1 MIRSSDN
8 MDPKSQDVSFPL
20 DRITL
25 FDLVWSMPMTALAEK
40 CGVSSSYLAR
50 VCTQMSVPR
59 PERGY
64 WAKLAVGKK
73 VTKPSLPEP
82 GPEDMLEWSKG
93 EGITPS
99 SNRRIRR
106 PDITQYPRTIRRAR
120 GSWHP
125 LVRDVKELFLKG
137 RETENGYLKPNK
149 KILPDLLVS
158 SECLEKLLKLANNV
172 YWSFEE
178 KGHKV
183 TFEPKHSNFIRPS
196 SESYIE
202 PKASNGY
209 TTYWSPYRLTLVYV
223 GDVAIGLILIEESE
237 SVECHYDSSIN
248 QYIRVHKKQENSYRF
263 SWTINRTIPTGKFA
277 VIAYSP
283 YPGTK
288 WEKLWHIPGVK
299 GSKEI
304 IENIASE
311 AIASA
316 PTISTLYKEAIELAE
331 KRRREWEIKQQEYK
345 QAERERLRLKAIEDS
360 KSQLKDII
368 DKWGEVERIRGFF
381 DQAERVVS
389 GLDVTQRN
397 ELMIRIDAARQM
409 IGENNALNSLK
420 SWRTPEELMDE
431 LKTTRSSW
439 LYDD

>member
-1 MIRSSDN
+1 MIRSSDD

-73 VTKPSLPEP
+73 VTKPSLPAP

-106 PDITQYPRTIRRAR
+106 PDITQHPRTIRRAR

-125 LVRDVKELFLKG
+125 LLRDVKELFLKG
-137 RETENGYLKPNK
+137 RETENGYLKPHK

-158 SECLEKLLKLANNV
+158 SEGLEKLLKLANNL

-178 KGHKV
+178 KGHRV
-183 TFEPKHSNFIRPS
+183 TFEPKHSNLLRRSP
-196 SESYIE
+196 EKYIE
-202 PKASNGY
+202 PEALNSY
-209 TTYWSPYRLTLVYV
+209 TNYWSPYRSTLIYV
-223 GDVAIGLILIEESE
+223 GEVAIGLKLIELSE
-237 SVECHYDSSIN
+237 SVECVYDSSTH
-248 QYIRVHKKQENSYRF
+248 QYIRVNKKQQNVYKY
-263 SWTINRTIPTGKFA
+263 SWTTKQNIPAGKFV

-283 YPGTK
+283 YPGTE
-288 WEKLWHIPGVK
+288 WEKLWHTGVRK
-299 GSKEI
+299 RREI
-304 IENIASE
+304 IENITSE
-311 AIASA
+311 TIASA
-316 PTISTLYKEAIELAE
+316 PTICKLHDEAVERAE
-331 KRRREWEIKQQEYK
+331 KRRRECEIKRQEYK
-345 QAERERLRLKAIEDS
+345 RAEQARLRLKAIEDS
-360 KSQLKDII
+360 TSQLKDII
-368 DKWGEVERIRGFF
+368 DKWDEVERIKGFF
-381 DQAERVVS
+381 DQAEHVVS

-431 LKTTRSSW
+431 LKTTHSSW
-439 LYDD
+439 FYDD